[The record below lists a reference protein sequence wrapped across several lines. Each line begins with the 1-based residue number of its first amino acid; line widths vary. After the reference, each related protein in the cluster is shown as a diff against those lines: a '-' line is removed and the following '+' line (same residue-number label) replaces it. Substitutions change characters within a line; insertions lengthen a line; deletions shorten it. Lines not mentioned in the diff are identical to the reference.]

1 MKRSRIS
8 RKRNTSINQI
18 ARVSLV
24 SILLTLG
31 GCSQLPWQM
40 LPIDAGIEQL
50 CKQHR
55 YVTALKALDARKR
68 NAPDYAEKRAEIL
81 DDLKNYQTELLRQA
95 DALVQQQQ
103 FAKAEAL
110 IEADRAELPASLEL
124 SQFDAHFTA
133 ARDRYLQR
141 WLDDIVQ
148 LRAVSLA
155 KEHSA
160 YQALLKAAST
170 PELQRL
176 VARHQADVDYFSPLI
191 AKLGDQ
197 ALAQNDFEKAAQYLA
212 IANQLQPSPTLA
224 QQLKTAEQSVTAE
237 KQKQQ
242 TARTNIREQRYR
254 ELQNALKKSIRDQE
268 FFAARDLLTQAK
280 TLNIH
285 NDELDVLQREVDD
298 TAAAY
303 VAQKVEAG
311 NRDYADGHLEEALKN
326 WRAASAL
333 APTAELLEKIDK
345 AQKFIDRLEQL
356 RRGNRP

>member
-8 RKRNTSINQI
+8 CKKNIPLKQI

-24 SILLTLG
+24 SMMLTLG
-31 GCSQLPWQM
+31 GCAQLPWQM

-55 YVTALKALDARKR
+55 YVTALKTLDARKR
-68 NAPDYAEKRAEIL
+68 NAPDYAEKRNEIL

-110 IEADRAELPASLEL
+110 IEADRAELPASVEL
-124 SQFDAHFTA
+124 SQFDAQFNA

-148 LRAVSLA
+148 LRAISLA

-170 PELQRL
+170 PELQRV

-191 AKLGDQ
+191 AKQGSQ
-197 ALAQNDFEKAAQYLA
+197 ALAQNDYEKAAQYLA

-224 QQLKTAEQSVTAE
+224 QQLKTAEQSAAAE

-242 TARTNIREQRYR
+242 AARISVREQRYR

-280 TLNIH
+280 TLNVH
-285 NDELDVLQREVDD
+285 SDELETLQREVDE
-298 TAAAY
+298 TASAY
-303 VAQKVEAG
+303 TAQKIEAG
-311 NRDYADGHLEEALKN
+311 NRAYADGYLEEALKN

-345 AQKFIDRLEQL
+345 AQKFIDRLEKL
-356 RRGNRP
+356 RGGNRP